1 MRTSSSFGSKPRDAK
16 SGWSSADCPD
26 LASPQA
32 HERRSARYRKPT
44 ALQDPNPFIH
54 FKAISKVFGAV
65 TVVDALDFH
74 VARGEFVSLLGPS
87 GSGKTTLL
95 MMLAGFETPSGGS
108 IHVDGRRVEHLP
120 PHKREMGV
128 VFQNYA
134 LFPHMTIAENVGFP
148 LRMRGVGRAERD
160 ARVKRALDLVRLSH
174 LADRKPSQLSGGQ
187 QQRIAL
193 SRALVYEPK
202 VVLMDEPLSAL
213 DKQLREHMQLEIRA
227 LHRDLGLTVIFVTHD
242 QGEALTMSDRV
253 AVLNHGKIEQ
263 FDTPSDLYDRPKTR
277 FVAEFIGETNL
288 LAGRVSQ
295 RAGEAATVMLTAG
308 GNVSCDRPG
317 AFETGRDVMV
327 SVRPEML
334 HLVQDQSAQNA
345 LPVTVQDHV
354 YHGDHI
360 RLHLAHGGNTLVARA
375 GRRDAAPPI
384 GSHAFAS
391 FASGDCALVA
401 P

>member
-1 MRTSSSFGSKPRDAK
+1 MR
-16 SGWSSADCPD
+16 D
-26 LASPQA
+26 L
-32 HERRSARYRKPT
+32 
-44 ALQDPNPFIH
+44 DPFIR
-54 FKAISKVFGAV
+54 FEAISKVFGTV

-95 MMLAGFETPSGGS
+95 MMLAGFEAPSGGR

-120 PHKREMGV
+120 PYKREMGV

-148 LRMRGVGRAERD
+148 LKMRGVARAERD
-160 ARVKRALDLVRLSH
+160 ARVKRALDLVRLGH
-174 LADRKPSQLSGGQ
+174 LADRRPSQLSGGQ

-227 LHRDLGLTVIFVTHD
+227 LHRELGLTVIFVTHD

-253 AVLNHGKIEQ
+253 AVLNRGKIEQ
-263 FDTPSDLYDRPKTR
+263 FDTPSGLYDRPQTR

-295 RAGEAATVMLTAG
+295 RQGEAATVALISG
-308 GNVSCDRPG
+308 GSVSCDRAGP
-317 AFETGRDVMV
+317 FETGSEVMV

-334 HLVQDQSAQNA
+334 HLVQDAAAANA
-345 LPVTVQDHV
+345 LSVTIEDHV

-360 RLHLAHGGNTLVARA
+360 RLHLAFGESRLVARA

-384 GSHAFAS
+384 GSKALAS
-391 FASGDCALVA
+391 FAPGDCALVA

>member
-1 MRTSSSFGSKPRDAK
+1 MD
-16 SGWSSADCPD
+16 
-26 LASPQA
+26 
-32 HERRSARYRKPT
+32 
-44 ALQDPNPFIH
+44 PFIH
-54 FKAISKVFGAV
+54 FEAISKVFGTV

-95 MMLAGFETPSGGS
+95 MMLAGFEAPSGGR

-148 LRMRGVGRAERD
+148 LKMRGVARAERE
-160 ARVKRALDLVRLSH
+160 ARVKRALDLVRLGH
-174 LADRKPSQLSGGQ
+174 LADRRPSQLSGGQ

-213 DKQLREHMQLEIRA
+213 DKQLREHMQLEIRG
-227 LHRDLGLTVIFVTHD
+227 LHRELGLTVIFVTHD

-253 AVLNHGKIEQ
+253 AVLNRGKIEQ
-263 FDTPSDLYDRPKTR
+263 FDTPSGLYDRPQTR

-295 RAGEAATVMLTAG
+295 RQGEAATVALASG
-308 GNVSCDRPG
+308 GSVSCDRAGPFEPG
-317 AFETGRDVMV
+317 SEVMV

-334 HLVQDQSAQNA
+334 HLVQDAAAANA
-345 LPVTVQDHV
+345 LRVTVEDHV

-360 RLHLAHGGNTLVARA
+360 RLHLAFGESRLIARA

-384 GSHAFAS
+384 DSTAFAS
-391 FASGDCALVA
+391 FAPGDCSLVA

>member
-1 MRTSSSFGSKPRDAK
+1 MSD
-16 SGWSSADCPD
+16 
-26 LASPQA
+26 
-32 HERRSARYRKPT
+32 PT
-44 ALQDPNPFIH
+44 PFIH
-54 FKAISKVFGAV
+54 FESISKVFGAV

-148 LRMRGVGRAERD
+148 LRMRGVGRSERD
-160 ARVKRALDLVRLSH
+160 ARVKRALDLVRLGH
-174 LADRKPSQLSGGQ
+174 LADRRPSQLSGGQ

-253 AVLNHGKIEQ
+253 AVLNRGKIEQ
-263 FDTPSDLYDRPKTR
+263 FDTPSGLYDRPRTR

-295 RAGEAATVMLTAG
+295 RNGEAATVALSSGDSVT
-308 GNVSCDRPG
+308 CDRG
-317 AFETGRDVMV
+317 ADFAAGQDVMV

-334 HLVQDQSAQNA
+334 HLVQERGTDNA
-345 LPVTVQDHV
+345 LPVTVEDHV

-360 RLHLAHGGNTLVARA
+360 RLHLVGGESRLVARA
-375 GRRDAAPPI
+375 GRRDAAPAI
-384 GSHAFAS
+384 GSKAFAS
-391 FASGDCALVA
+391 FAPGDCSLVA

>member
-1 MRTSSSFGSKPRDAK
+1 M
-16 SGWSSADCPD
+16 
-26 LASPQA
+26 
-32 HERRSARYRKPT
+32 
-44 ALQDPNPFIH
+44 QDPDPFIH
-54 FKAISKVFGAV
+54 FEAISKVFGAV
-65 TVVDALDFH
+65 TVVDSLDFH

-148 LRMRGVGRAERD
+148 LKMRGVARAERD
-160 ARVKRALDLVRLSH
+160 ARVKRALDLVRLGH

-253 AVLNHGKIEQ
+253 AVLNRGKIEQ
-263 FDTPSDLYDRPKTR
+263 FDTPSGLYDRPQTR

-295 RAGEAATVMLTAG
+295 RRGEAATVALASG
-308 GNVSCDRPG
+308 GSVTCERAA
-317 AFETGRDVMV
+317 AFETAQDVMV

-334 HLVQDQSAQNA
+334 HLVQDPGAENA
-345 LPVTVQDHV
+345 LPVTIEDHV

-360 RLHLAHGGNTLVARA
+360 RLHLACAESRLVARA

-384 GSHAFAS
+384 GSKAFAS
-391 FASGDCALVA
+391 FAPGDCSLVA

>member
-1 MRTSSSFGSKPRDAK
+1 MRDSD
-16 SGWSSADCPD
+16 
-26 LASPQA
+26 
-32 HERRSARYRKPT
+32 
-44 ALQDPNPFIH
+44 PFIH
-54 FKAISKVFGAV
+54 FEAISKVFGTV

-74 VARGEFVSLLGPS
+74 VGRGEFVSLLGPS

-120 PHKREMGV
+120 PHRREMGV

-148 LRMRGVGRAERD
+148 LKMRGVARAERD
-160 ARVKRALDLVRLSH
+160 DKVKRALELVRLAH

-213 DKQLREHMQLEIRA
+213 DKQLREHMQLEIRE
-227 LHRDLGLTVIFVTHD
+227 LHRKLGLTVIFVTHD

-263 FDTPSDLYDRPKTR
+263 FDTPSGLYDRPRTR

-288 LAGRVSQ
+288 FAGQVSQ
-295 RAGEAATVMLTAG
+295 RAGRTTSVRLASGDSVTCDAAT
-308 GNVSCDRPG
+308 
-317 AFETGRDVMV
+317 AFEVGDAVMV

-334 HLVQDQSAQNA
+334 HIVPDATLPNA
-345 LPVTVQDHV
+345 LPVIIEDHV

-360 RLHLAHGGNTLVARA
+360 RLHLACGNDRLVAKA
-375 GRRDAAPPI
+375 GRRDAAPAV
-384 GSHAFAS
+384 GSTAFAS
-391 FASGDCALVA
+391 FAPGDCTLVA

>member
-1 MRTSSSFGSKPRDAK
+1 MR
-16 SGWSSADCPD
+16 D
-26 LASPQA
+26 L
-32 HERRSARYRKPT
+32 
-44 ALQDPNPFIH
+44 DPFIH
-54 FKAISKVFGAV
+54 FEAISKVFGTV

-95 MMLAGFETPSGGS
+95 MMLAGFEAPSGGR

-148 LRMRGVGRAERD
+148 LKMRGVARAERE

-174 LADRKPSQLSGGQ
+174 LADRRPSQLSGGQ

-227 LHRDLGLTVIFVTHD
+227 LHRELGLTVIFVTHD

-253 AVLNHGKIEQ
+253 AVLNRGKIEQ
-263 FDTPSDLYDRPKTR
+263 FDTPSGLYDRPRTR

-288 LAGRVSQ
+288 LAGRVAQ
-295 RAGEAATVMLTAG
+295 RQGEATTVALASG
-308 GNVSCDRPG
+308 GSVTCDR
-317 AFETGRDVMV
+317 AVSFEPDSEVMV

-334 HLVQDQSAQNA
+334 HLVQDAAAANA
-345 LPVTVQDHV
+345 LPVTVEDHV

-360 RLHLAHGGNTLVARA
+360 RLHLAFGESRLVARA
-375 GRRDAAPPI
+375 GRRDAAPPV
-384 GSHAFAS
+384 GSTAFAS
-391 FASGDCALVA
+391 FAPGDCSLVA